1 METER
6 VERGIRKLVWRLI
19 VVLRSLMSTARNDSQ
34 HAPRGDPGTS
44 ESVGPYVPMAHLW

>member
-1 METER
+1 MEAER
-6 VERGIRKLVWRLI
+6 VKRAIGKLVWRLN
-19 VVLRSLMSTARNDSQ
+19 VVLRSLMGTARNDSQ